1 MLHHT
6 GLAVNA
12 LFEACAFFLTSP
24 SNLKVRGTF
33 VTDLFIRVVTAT
45 TGRTVRVEF
54 SPNAPPTPLVHG
66 LEGGT
71 RRVLPGEPP
80 VVAEDVTI
88 AVRRTANIEVL
99 YVCTGGWAV
108 NATARFIQRSATT
121 RKKQVDL
128 SFKPLRDPLEPN
140 PVTGEVVAPHGLVG
154 QSFDGDGIA
163 VSGKKDQCAPTHC
176 RSTAP
181 LEGPR

>member
-1 MLHHT
+1 M
-6 GLAVNA
+6 
-12 LFEACAFFLTSP
+12 
-24 SNLKVRGTF
+24 
-33 VTDLFIRVVTAT
+33 
-45 TGRTVRVEF
+45 
-54 SPNAPPTPLVHG
+54 
-66 LEGGT
+66 
-71 RRVLPGEPP
+71 
-80 VVAEDVTI
+80 
-88 AVRRTANIEVL
+88 L
-99 YVCTGGWAV
+99 YVITGGWAV
-108 NATARFIQRSATT
+108 TARFIQRSATT
-121 RKKQVDL
+121 QKKQVDL

>member
-24 SNLKVRGTF
+24 ENLKVRGTF
-33 VTDLFIRVVTAT
+33 VTDVFIRAITDI

-66 LEGGT
+66 LEGGI
-71 RRVLPGEPP
+71 RRVLPDEAPL
-80 VVAEDVTI
+80 VAEDLSI
-88 AVRRTANIEVL
+88 AVRKEGNTEVL
-99 YVCTGGWAV
+99 HVRTSRWAV
-108 NATARFIQRSATT
+108 EATARFIVRSATT
-121 RKKQVDL
+121 FKKQLDL
-128 SFKPLRDPLEPN
+128 SFKPLRDPLAPN
-140 PVTGEVVAPHGLVG
+140 PKTGEVVAPHGLVG

-163 VSGKKDQCAPTHC
+163 VDGKKDQCARP
-176 RSTAP
+176 S
-181 LEGPR
+181 L